1 MPPISVMIKPAS
13 GLCNMK
19 CDYCF
24 YSDEAKKRTC
34 ETYGYM
40 TEQTLKNVIRK
51 TIRSAEYYVNYAFQ
65 GGEPTL
71 RGIEFF
77 EKAVKFQEKF
87 NKHGI
92 AVNNSIQTNGYNI
105 NEDWCKF
112 LKNNNFLV
120 GLSIDGTQYTH
131 DFYRHDKNGAT
142 TFDRIKKAAELMS
155 EYSIK
160 YNILTVV
167 NDKVASN
174 ILEIYSYYKE
184 NGWNYQQYIVC
195 LDPLDEKRG
204 EKKYALRQEQYGKF
218 LIQLFNL
225 WYEDWEKNE
234 QPYIRQFDNY
244 IAILLGYQPESCEQR
259 GTCGIQNVVEADGSV
274 FPCDFYMTDDY
285 YIGNYNYDQTETIDE
300 KRREIGF
307 VARSTNISDECR
319 ECKFIKICRNGCQRC
334 RDKDDITGKYRNY
347 FCESY
352 KMFFDECLDKMEYI
366 ASYIAKKN

>member
-1 MPPISVMIKPAS
+1 MNRKKLISVGLTAAMLTGLLAGCGDSSQNSSQNGS
-13 GLCNMK
+13 GSEPVVLQWWGSFPENMGPNQV
-19 CDYCF
+19 C
-24 YSDEAKKRTC
+24 EA
-34 ETYGYM
+34 
-40 TEQTLKNVIRK
+40 
-51 TIRSAEYYVNYAFQ
+51 
-65 GGEPTL
+65 
-71 RGIEFF
+71 
-77 EKAVKFQEKF
+77 F
-87 NKHGI
+87 NKI
-92 AVNNSIQTNGYNI
+92 DPNLQVEYTRFVNDDAGNTKLDVSLMS
-105 NEDWCKF
+105 DS
-112 LKNNNFLV
+112 
-120 GLSIDGTQYTH
+120 SID
-131 DFYRHDKNGAT
+131 
-142 TFDRIKKAAELMS
+142 
-155 EYSIK
+155 
-160 YNILTVV
+160 
-167 NDKVASN
+167 
-174 ILEIYSYYKE
+174 
-184 NGWNYQQYIVC
+184 VC